1 MIQKKAVETLETVR
15 KNERKEVLKMLN
27 FWESSLVMII
37 RFLEIAK
44 IVSIVIA
51 IALLL
56 QLIVYQMSNK
66 KINLYKM
73 INKKIDYLIRF

>member
-1 MIQKKAVETLETVR
+1 
-15 KNERKEVLKMLN
+15 ML
-27 FWESSLVMII
+27 S
-37 RFLEIAK
+37 FLEASIIMIVRLLQVARILAIA
-44 IVSIVIA
+44 IV

-66 KINLYKM
+66 KINLYKK

>member
-1 MIQKKAVETLETVR
+1 
-15 KNERKEVLKMLN
+15 MLN

-44 IVSIVIA
+44 IVAIVMT

>member
-1 MIQKKAVETLETVR
+1 
-15 KNERKEVLKMLN
+15 MLN

>member
-1 MIQKKAVETLETVR
+1 
-15 KNERKEVLKMLN
+15 MLN
-27 FWESSLVMII
+27 LLECSIVMIV
-37 RFLEIAK
+37 RMLELSK
-44 IVSIVIA
+44 ILAITIV